1 MDVLSANE
9 AAEYLGVTAR
19 RIWQML
25 DDGILR
31 SVSDEP
37 VLLDRIDVEHLAH
50 VQSRSPGR
58 PVASSKAWDEI
69 SAFPFREFHGEAAL
83 DAWRRKIR
91 SRADW
96 RRMHVHRS
104 VFREVVESRLLV
116 ASGLRAA
123 AFHGVPVELDEEK
136 FIGYVA
142 KSDLDEIPPGV
153 PVETGADWNVELGV
167 VPDDS
172 WRFGRSARFADP
184 VTTWLD
190 LEDHRHRAARLMLE
204 VAVGAPN

>member
-1 MDVLSANE
+1 MEVLSAQE

-25 DDGILR
+25 DDGTLR
-31 SVSDEP
+31 SVSDGP

-58 PVASSKAWDEI
+58 PVAPSKAWDEI
-69 SAFPFREFHGEAAL
+69 STFQLLEFDGEAAL
-83 DAWRRKIR
+83 DAWRRKMR
-91 SRADW
+91 PRADW

-104 VFREVVESRLLV
+104 VFQELVESRLLV
-116 ASGLRAA
+116 ASGLRSAE
-123 AFHGVPVELDEEK
+123 FYGVPVELDVGK

-142 KSDLDEIPPGV
+142 LSDLDEIPPGV
-153 PVETGADWNVELGV
+153 PVETGAGWNVELGV

-190 LEDHRHRAARLMLE
+190 LQDHRHRSARLMLE
-204 VAVGAPN
+204 VAVGARD